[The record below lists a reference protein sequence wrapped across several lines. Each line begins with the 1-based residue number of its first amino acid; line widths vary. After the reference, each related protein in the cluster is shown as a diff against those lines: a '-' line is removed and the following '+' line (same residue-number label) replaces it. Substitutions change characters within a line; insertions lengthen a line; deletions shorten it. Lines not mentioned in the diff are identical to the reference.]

1 MRSTGLRIAP
11 SGINKTTIAMMNS
24 MNRRYNGGKM
34 TGQGKQTTP
43 NETPFVHLEHD
54 ELPTIIRQDGTVCYP
69 FGEKRSLIFASVKE
83 EQRWRKNISSLEAEV
98 DVRQLHSAGWKIVGI
113 VLALGFGV
121 SLFFLLAF
129 LVEIILTGHILEYWW
144 KILVSAISIVG
155 VAYLAILASR
165 VEEKYGQETRSAFT
179 YQVFTLHHPMFPK
192 NNPLVQY
199 GTTIFALRNRQFGSG
214 EKQGFKERLGVSSTP
229 LDTGES
235 TRRMLEEHEKYL
247 GMAGRF
253 AELWPDADQPT
264 RAAIAKD
271 MTEKAEKLRT
281 ACAKYQADADRMA
294 MINREKQDYLAQQ
307 EAETKTIMAKAKAE
321 EAADKYRRVKAQ
333 YDS

>member
-83 EQRWRKNISSLEAEV
+83 EQRWRKNVSSLKTKSDKLQITFGGLPIGEALL
-98 DVRQLHSAGWKIVGI
+98 D
-113 VLALGFGV
+113 LGFLISTITMFG
-121 SLFFLLAF
+121 SLGAIIVTGNFL
-129 LVEIILTGHILEYWW
+129 ENWW
-144 KILVSAISIVG
+144 TF
-155 VAYLAILASR
+155 LASAFSAMGLLGIIMHNLNAEDER
-165 VEEKYGQETRSAFT
+165 DRSTRAAFT
-179 YQVFTLHHPMFPK
+179 YQVFNLHHPMFPK
-192 NNPLVQY
+192 DSPLVEY
-199 GTTIFALRNRQFGSG
+199 GTAIFALQNRQSG
-214 EKQGFKERLGVSSTP
+214 IDGKQGFEEDLGASSMI
-229 LDTGES
+229 LDTDES
-235 TRRMLEEHEKYL
+235 TRHMLEEHEKYL

-264 RAAIAKD
+264 RDAIVKD
-271 MTEKAEKLRT
+271 MEEKAEALRT
-281 ACAKYQADADRMA
+281 ACANYQADADWMV

-307 EAETKTIMAKAKAE
+307 EAEAETIITEAKAA
-321 EAADKYRRVKAQ
+321 EAADEYKVIKERYNL
-333 YDS
+333 